1 MRNILFIT
9 IFILSACS
17 VGDKYEH
24 KEFASDGEIKG
35 TLKLSTPPEIIS
47 SDWYTIF
54 KDSDLNTLIQKAEN
68 SNIDISQAIKRLQQ
82 SRHQLNIYSKEMYPL
97 INGVEEYNY
106 KKNNNSTY
114 SLNNIN
120 NFQVGFDVSWE
131 IDIWGKGK
139 YISDQYYEIMKQAE
153 YSINDTKLS
162 INSEIIKNYINLR
175 LAQEKLKIARK
186 NLKLQEETLQ
196 TVKDKFD
203 AGITD
208 DLALNQAI
216 FSVENTKSTIPQ
228 IKEDIERYKN
238 AIYVLLGELPSNT
251 SINLDKY
258 KRNITS
264 NAFKYSVNKLYKIP
278 LSAIRNRADIRIA
291 EQSVKTQNAV
301 VNQAITDL
309 YPTLDIGASFG
320 FISNSARKLFY
331 QNKQIYGYTPN
342 ITIPIWHWGMLTN
355 NIELQKSIK
364 EEYLLN
370 YNETMLTA
378 IMEIKDN
385 ITFIEE
391 TYKTNNHLRKAK
403 DKMKQILDL
412 TRVKYENGLL
422 EFVELARAE
431 QNLLD
436 AENNLIENNAQILQ
450 NITSF
455 YKSIGGGYSI
465 KN

>member
-1 MRNILFIT
+1 M
-9 IFILSACS
+9 
-17 VGDKYEH
+17 
-24 KEFASDGEIKG
+24 AS
-35 TLKLSTPPEIIS
+35 S
-47 SDWYTIF
+47 SR
-54 KDSDLNTLIQKAEN
+54 A
-68 SNIDISQAIKRLQQ
+68 QA
-82 SRHQLNIYSKEMYPL
+82 
-97 INGVEEYNY
+97 
-106 KKNNNSTY
+106 T
-114 SLNNIN
+114 
-120 NFQVGFDVSWE
+120 VSSW
-131 IDIWGKGK
+131 
-139 YISDQYYEIMKQAE
+139 SE